1 MYLQARRRGCS
12 SWTPPRVGDGG
23 GARRRGDAMPDIT
36 LPEVKLPDIKLP
48 EGLRDMNRKDI
59 QAALNDR
66 LPKKVEI
73 PDVDLTKVEIP
84 KAVDERLKRV
94 ERWVDSVDLSK
105 TAAGKA
111 LDDRI
116 HPRRRPNPLLPIA
129 ALIAVLSAMAAAV
142 WLITSPTA
150 TTRVRETA
158 DRTWRKVTGQ
168 NTDLRVR
175 DDDGDLA
182 SLLDVSAET
191 ERPSDATPWQGTAS
205 EFSSDLG
212 GSPVAD
218 NPATSELDRP
228 SGM

>member
-1 MYLQARRRGCS
+1 
-12 SWTPPRVGDGG
+12 
-23 GARRRGDAMPDIT
+23 MPDIT

-59 QAALNDR
+59 QSALGDR
-66 LPKKVEI
+66 LPKKVEM
-73 PDVDLTKVEIP
+73 PDVDLSKVEIP

-94 ERWVDSVDLSK
+94 EKWVDSVDLSK

-116 HPRRRPNPLLPIA
+116 HPRRRANPLLPIA

-168 NTDLRVR
+168 QTDLMVR
-175 DDDGDLA
+175 DDEGDLA
-182 SLLDVSAET
+182 SLLPASGET
-191 ERPSDATPWQGTAS
+191 ELPSEGSPWQGTTS
-205 EFSSDLG
+205 GFSSDLG

-218 NPATSELDRP
+218 VSATSEFDRP
-228 SGM
+228 SGV